1 MSTSFYRRKSVEEL
15 TFTDD
20 GMFQAVMRDPAL
32 CTELIERLLHLKV
45 SRVEYPE
52 LEKTIAPY
60 FSSKGVR
67 LDVYLKDPER
77 IIDIEMLSYPQREIG
92 LRSRYYQSMI
102 DMDSLMKGQNYAD
115 MKSCYVLF
123 ICKSDPFKD
132 ERGKEIGLPRYT
144 FTTKCH
150 ELEGLNFGDK
160 ITKMIYNASGYEKET
175 DERIRKFLQFVF
187 TNNPSDDD
195 FSNRLKDRVS
205 KLKDDEQFKEVY
217 AAMNLR
223 EMDIRREAI
232 AEGKIQGAEEK
243 SVEAAVI
250 AVQKYNARPEDAAKD
265 FNAPLPKVLEKLK
278 M

>member
-32 CTELIERLLHLKV
+32 CTELIE
-45 SRVEYPE
+45 
-52 LEKTIAPY
+52 
-60 FSSKGVR
+60 
-67 LDVYLKDPER
+67 
-77 IIDIEMLSYPQREIG
+77 
-92 LRSRYYQSMI
+92 
-102 DMDSLMKGQNYAD
+102 
-115 MKSCYVLF
+115 
-123 ICKSDPFKD
+123 
-132 ERGKEIGLPRYT
+132 
-144 FTTKCH
+144 
-150 ELEGLNFGDK
+150 GLNFGDK

-175 DERIRKFLQFVF
+175 DERVRKFLQFVF

-232 AEGKIQGAEEK
+232 AEGIQLGLIRGAKEK
-243 SVEAAVI
+243 AIEAAVI
-250 AVQKYNARPEDAAKD
+250 AVRD
-265 FNAPLPKVLEKLK
+265 FNIAPQLAAQKMNVPLERL
-278 M
+278 MEELGNPTYAQNHENDL